1 MCRLRDWSSHLQQG
15 VAAGE
20 GLRGGKRA
28 ETKWMKKTTR
38 ESLPGPVCVHVAF
51 VWSRRR
57 RRHTCQLRKARRS
70 PVQRRAQ
77 RREAAAAEGRSERPP
92 APSSK
97 GGRGPLRSH
106 HLTHA
111 TRCWCGT
118 PTPPWTRPQSRA
130 RGASRAA
137 PSPAGSEGGG
147 RASTGE
153 PKRGHRPHFFGCGF
167 AQVQD
172 GNDSAR
178 LFITSLGSSLSRICR
193 SDKEGV

>member
-1 MCRLRDWSSHLQQG
+1 MSATRLELALTTGSGCGRRTSRGKPRGNKMDERKKCSMSPS
-15 VAAGE
+15 AG
-20 GLRGGKRA
+20 RGG
-28 ETKWMKKTTR
+28 
-38 ESLPGPVCVHVAF
+38 GGG
-51 VWSRRR
+51 
-57 RRHTCQLRKARRS
+57 TCQLRKARRS

-153 PKRGHRPHFFGCGF
+153 PKRGHHPHFFGCGF
-167 AQVQD
+167 ARVQD

-178 LFITSLGSSLSRICR
+178 LFITSSGSTSSRICR